1 MSSRRLQDLARTAA
15 KGAAVGGGVL
25 VLCWAAGLASIP

>member
-15 KGAAVGGGVL
+15 KGTALVGGVL
-25 VLCWAAGLASIP
+25 ALCWAAGLASIP